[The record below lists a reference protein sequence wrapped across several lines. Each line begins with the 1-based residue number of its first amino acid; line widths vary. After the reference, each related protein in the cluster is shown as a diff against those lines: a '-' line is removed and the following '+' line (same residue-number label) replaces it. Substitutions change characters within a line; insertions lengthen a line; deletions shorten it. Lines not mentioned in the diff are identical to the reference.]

1 MNSLNVDESKS
12 LSPSDLVHYFEI
24 VEQQHRKYLAA
35 AGVKLPKLGPHSKPT
50 KDAIVL
56 ATLCKYIRVPVSK
69 SELTAVVRTYY
80 PETSDVQQ
88 ARHLSRQKGFFIIS
102 GQRGD
107 GEYFAGAT
115 VPSGAYCLVTLEEP
129 YPQFDGI
136 SGPRSARGG
145 SDFQELKQKFGN
157 RCATCGSRE
166 GEPSFLNRAKV
177 TVLQEGHMDP
187 TRALQIDNMIPQC
200 DECNRAYKDKFI
212 FDGNGRTSDI
222 NIESAFW
229 KKRYRKA

>member
-1 MNSLNVDESKS
+1 MNSFGEDETKS
-12 LSPSDLVHYFEI
+12 LSPRDLVHYFEI
-24 VEQQHRKYLAA
+24 VKQHHQKYLAV
-35 AGVKLPKLGPHSKPT
+35 AGVRLPNLGPQSKPT

-69 SELTAVVRTYY
+69 LELTAVVRTYY

-107 GEYFAGAT
+107 GEYFAGVK
-115 VPSGAYCLVTLEEP
+115 VPSGAYCLVSLEEP

-145 SDFQELKQKFGN
+145 ADFQELKQKFDY
-157 RCATCGSRE
+157 RCATCGSKE
-166 GEPSFLNRAKV
+166 GEPSFLNRAKT

-187 TRALQIDNMIPQC
+187 TKPLELENMIPQC

-222 NIESAFW
+222 NIGSAFW
-229 KKRYRKA
+229 RKRYRKI